1 MHMPVLTN
9 VLSAHLSYRSCKVQM
24 QERVMLTM
32 FNHAM
37 FSFQVWFAI
46 RGCFKTEL
54 WAVM

>member
-1 MHMPVLTN
+1 
-9 VLSAHLSYRSCKVQM
+9 M

-54 WAVM
+54 WAVMW